1 MPKIAEFSW
10 EKLEYSKGGSGG
22 TGGTGTPGRAATI
35 KVGTVVSG
43 ATASVTNVGTSDD
56 AVFNF
61 VLPKGDTGGTGTK
74 GRASTIKVGTVVSGN
89 TASVTNVGTSDDAV
103 FNFVLPK
110 GADADTSVIKSLQSD
125 VQAVQN
131 TLKSV
136 DKYSEYEE
144 RYVAFSPAELPA
156 NNAFKQINFQRTFS
170 TIPFVQITLDIQDPT
185 PRVAYYSNVTRTGF
199 QIASNYGS
207 AVKGVWYKAYVK

>member
-10 EKLEYSKGGSGG
+10 EELEYSTGGSGGTGG

-43 ATASVTNVGTSDD
+43 TTASVTNVGTSE
-56 AVFNF
+56 
-61 VLPKGDTGGTGTK
+61 
-74 GRASTIKVGTVVSGN
+74 
-89 TASVTNVGTSDDAV
+89 DAV

-110 GADADTSVIKSLQSD
+110 GADADTSVIQSLQSNVQD
-125 VQAVQN
+125 VQNALN
-131 TLKSV
+131 SV

-144 RYVAFSPAELPA
+144 RYVAFSTPELPG
-156 NNAFKQINFQRTFS
+156 NNALKQINFQRTFS
-170 TIPFVQITLDIQDPT
+170 TIPFIQITLDLQDSVV
-185 PRVAYYSNVTRTGF
+185 RVPYYANVTRTGF
-199 QIASNYGS
+199 QIGSNYGA

>member
-10 EKLEYSKGGSGG
+10 EALKSSTGGSGG

-43 ATASVTNVGTSDD
+43 S
-56 AVFNF
+56 
-61 VLPKGDTGGTGTK
+61 
-74 GRASTIKVGTVVSGN
+74 

-110 GADADTSVIKSLQSD
+110 GADADTSVIQSLQSD
-125 VQAVQN
+125 VQGVQN
-131 TLKSV
+131 ALKSV

-144 RYVAFSPAELPA
+144 RYVAFSAAESPA
-156 NNAFKQINFQRTFS
+156 NNTLKQINFARTFS
-170 TIPFVQITLDIQDPT
+170 TIPFIQITLDIQDVAVRT
-185 PRVAYYSNVTRTGF
+185 AYYANVTKTGF
-199 QIASNYGS
+199 QVGSNYGG
-207 AVKGVWYKAYVK
+207 AIKGVWYKAYVK

>member
-10 EKLEYSKGGSGG
+10 EELEYSTGGSGGTGG

-43 ATASVTNVGTSDD
+43 DTASVTNVGTS
-56 AVFNF
+56 N
-61 VLPKGDTGGTGTK
+61 
-74 GRASTIKVGTVVSGN
+74 
-89 TASVTNVGTSDDAV
+89 DAV

-110 GADADTSVIKSLQSD
+110 GADADTSVIQSLQSD
-125 VQAVQN
+125 VQNVQN
-131 TLKSV
+131 TLNSV

-144 RYVAFSPAELPA
+144 RYVAFSTAELPV
-156 NNAFKQINFQRTFS
+156 NNALKQINFARTFS
-170 TIPFVQITLDIQDPT
+170 TIPFIQITLDMQDT
-185 PRVAYYSNVTRTGF
+185 IPRIAYYSNVTKTGF
-199 QIASNYGS
+199 QIGSNYGG

>member
-10 EKLEYSKGGSGG
+10 EKLEYSTGGSGG

-61 VLPKGDTGGTGTK
+61 VLPKG
-74 GRASTIKVGTVVSGN
+74 
-89 TASVTNVGTSDDAV
+89 
-103 FNFVLPK
+103 
-110 GADADTSVIKSLQSD
+110 ADADTSVIQSLQSNVQD
-125 VQAVQN
+125 VQNA
-131 TLKSV
+131 LKSV

-144 RYVAFSPAELPA
+144 RYVAFSAAELPP
-156 NNAFKQINFQRTFS
+156 NNALRPINFQRTFS
-170 TIPFVQITLDIQDPT
+170 TTPFIQVTLDLQDAT
-185 PRVAYYSNVTRTGF
+185 PRVAYYGNVTRTGF
-199 QIASNYGS
+199 QIGSNYGA

>member
-10 EKLEYSKGGSGG
+10 EELKYSTGGSGG

-43 ATASVTNVGTSDD
+43 
-56 AVFNF
+56 
-61 VLPKGDTGGTGTK
+61 
-74 GRASTIKVGTVVSGN
+74 N
-89 TASVTNVGTSDDAV
+89 TASVTNVGTSNDAV

-110 GADADTSVIKSLQSD
+110 GADADTSVIQSLQSD
-125 VQAVQN
+125 VQGVQN
-131 TLKSV
+131 ALKSV

-144 RYVAFSPAELPA
+144 RYVAFSASELPP
-156 NNAFKQINFQRTFS
+156 NNAFKQINFARTFS
-170 TIPFVQITLDIQDPT
+170 TIPFIQITLDIQDT
-185 PRVAYYSNVTRTGF
+185 VVRVPYYSNVTRTGF
-199 QIASNYGS
+199 QIGSNYGA

>member
-10 EKLEYSKGGSGG
+10 EELEYSTGGSGG

-35 KVGTVVSG
+35 QVGTVVSG
-43 ATASVTNVGTSDD
+43 STASVTNVGTS
-56 AVFNF
+56 N
-61 VLPKGDTGGTGTK
+61 
-74 GRASTIKVGTVVSGN
+74 
-89 TASVTNVGTSDDAV
+89 DAV

-110 GADADTSVIKSLQSD
+110 GADADTSVIQSLQSD
-125 VQAVQN
+125 VKNIQN

-144 RYVAFSPAELPA
+144 RYVAFSAAEQPI
-156 NNAFKQINFQRTFS
+156 NSAFKQINFSRTFS
-170 TIPFVQITLDIQDPT
+170 TIPFVQVTLDIQDTT
-185 PRVAYYSNVTRTGF
+185 PRLAYYGNVTTTGF
-199 QIASNYGS
+199 QVGSNYGG